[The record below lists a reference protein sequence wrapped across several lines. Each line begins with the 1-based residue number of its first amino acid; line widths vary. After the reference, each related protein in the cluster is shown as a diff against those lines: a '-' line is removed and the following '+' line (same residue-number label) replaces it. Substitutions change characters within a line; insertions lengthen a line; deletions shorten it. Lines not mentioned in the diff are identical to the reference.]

1 MSYLYTDNQYNM
13 KKSLLSLFACL
24 LIQIVGYTQ
33 DTTVVKSDTINQLI
47 DTTGLLAVK
56 NSPVLQRIL
65 SNNEAPVILR
75 GTSQSFIHFDH
86 PVLGIREQ
94 VLLKTPKH
102 LFIAIS
108 GSGRLYEK
116 AFGNDSLL
124 YFKRIDDNDNIN
136 YNLGAFWF
144 INGENLYNYGGYG
157 FWKSNGTIR
166 GFNFKD
172 HEWDVIPTNI
182 EVFAPSFPISSWHD
196 PVKNLLFV
204 PYQQIINSG
213 IKGFQNSNGKIEDGI
228 MCLDFKSGNWLQLG
242 KLLPSYLNIIK
253 NAKLKVYTSTGYM
266 ISDGED
272 TYAFNF
278 LNNSVSKNSNRSLA
292 QSLIRIDY
300 SSTHYYKDGLL
311 YSYNPATGGLDT
323 LVIDE
328 SKFVKELDPL
338 WVIQF
343 DYTKLWPLVLAGVL
357 LIFMLVLIFVSNTST
372 TKAIETSN
380 NLPGVKKIDVSFN
393 QTELALIDL
402 LIEKSIGGTTATISD
417 INYVLGIKD
426 KNLGMQK
433 KVRSDVINGIND
445 KFKYATNQDTQLV
458 MSVRSETDKRY
469 FEYFISKEQLR
480 EVQKLING

>member
-166 GFNFKD
+166 GFNFK
-172 HEWDVIPTNI
+172 
-182 EVFAPSFPISSWHD
+182 
-196 PVKNLLFV
+196 
-204 PYQQIINSG
+204 
-213 IKGFQNSNGKIEDGI
+213 NGK
-228 MCLDFKSGNWLQLG
+228 
-242 KLLPSYLNIIK
+242 PY
-253 NAKLKVYTSTGYM
+253 
-266 ISDGED
+266 
-272 TYAFNF
+272 
-278 LNNSVSKNSNRSLA
+278 
-292 QSLIRIDY
+292 
-300 SSTHYYKDGLL
+300 
-311 YSYNPATGGLDT
+311 
-323 LVIDE
+323 
-328 SKFVKELDPL
+328 
-338 WVIQF
+338 
-343 DYTKLWPLVLAGVL
+343 
-357 LIFMLVLIFVSNTST
+357 
-372 TKAIETSN
+372 
-380 NLPGVKKIDVSFN
+380 
-393 QTELALIDL
+393 
-402 LIEKSIGGTTATISD
+402 
-417 INYVLGIKD
+417 
-426 KNLGMQK
+426 
-433 KVRSDVINGIND
+433 
-445 KFKYATNQDTQLV
+445 
-458 MSVRSETDKRY
+458 
-469 FEYFISKEQLR
+469 
-480 EVQKLING
+480 